1 MAGRCSTCSACL
13 RPVLKAIGCAAARW
27 APGHSP
33 HRRLPAGRHAGRHP
47 RGARVNKDDLDIQA
61 KDNAIKISDK
71 KEITYPQSI
80 SVHRR
85 ERLTGTLD
93 HTLTVP
99 MQVDTDAI
107 KAEHRDGILTL
118 FIPRAESDKPRSI
131 KIALSPQELQVQQ
144 KREVDKKQE
153 TTAPARAFV
162 PATDIFETEAALTI
176 VMEMPG
182 TDKSDLDVSV
192 EDGVLYVEGRVNF
205 DKYEGLQPVY
215 TEYNI
220 GHYRRS
226 FQLSNKIDQGKISA
240 EMKAAS

>member
-1 MAGRCSTCSACL
+1 
-13 RPVLKAIGCAAARW
+13 
-27 APGHSP
+27 
-33 HRRLPAGRHAGRHP
+33 
-47 RGARVNKDDLDIQA
+47 
-61 KDNAIKISDK
+61 
-71 KEITYPQSI
+71 
-80 SVHRR
+80 
-85 ERLTGTLD
+85 
-93 HTLTVP
+93 

-118 FIPRAESDKPRSI
+118 FSPRAESDKPRSI

-192 EDGVLYVEGRVNF
+192 EVFVRGGARQF
-205 DKYEGLQPVY
+205 
-215 TEYNI
+215 
-220 GHYRRS
+220 R
-226 FQLSNKIDQGKISA
+226 
-240 EMKAAS
+240 